1 MSEHAPIERL
11 AVLTSG
17 GDAPGMNAVVRSV
30 VRTGLHHSVTVYGV
44 HEGYAGLVDGGE
56 AIRPFG
62 SPEVSQI
69 LQRGGSAIGSARSEA
84 FRTRDGRRQAAR
96 NLVERGVSAMVVMGG
111 DGSLTGADVF
121 RREWPELVAE
131 LAERGEL
138 APAVAEAHPRL
149 RLVGIAGSIDND
161 MFGTDM
167 TVGADTAL
175 HRVAEA
181 VDAIRDTAASHQR
194 SFVVEVMGRHCGY
207 LALMSAVATGAN
219 WVLIPESPPPA
230 QGWADA
236 LCDTLEAGRRIGR
249 RQNMIIVAEG
259 AHDDQGNPI
268 TADDVCAVLR
278 DRLGEDAR
286 TTIPG
291 HVQRGGSPSAFDRY
305 LGTLLGHAAV
315 ERLLAGEA
323 EESSRLV
330 GIRGHQVASSDLM
343 DSVAQ
348 TQRVAELV
356 AANDAEG
363 AMRLRGGSFEES
375 YRTFQT
381 LTQAQ
386 PQPPEEGQRTLR
398 LGILHADGP
407 APGMNTVVRVAS
419 RLILDAGHVPVAIRG
434 GFEGLRAGD
443 CTELDWMSVTEWGSR
458 GGAELG
464 VSRRVPEAG
473 ELDDLARQIE
483 EQRLDGLL
491 MVGGWDGYWAAHA
504 LHVSRGRLPALSL
517 PIVCLPASINND
529 LPGSELSIGADTAL
543 NTIVSDIDR
552 VKQSAVAA
560 GRCFIVEV
568 MGRDSGY
575 LALLSGIATGAER
588 VYLPERGIHLDDLL
602 HDVNALAEG
611 FRARRKRLGLIVR
624 SEHADEL
631 YTTDF
636 LRALFEK
643 ESGELFDVRQ
653 TILGHLQ
660 QGGDPSPFDRVQA
673 SRLASHCVA
682 HLIAEAPRRAPG
694 SAFVGLQRGQV
705 TVTDLNKLPDLADPS
720 ARRPLDQWWL
730 ALERLAE
737 VMADPTQD

>member
-1 MSEHAPIERL
+1 VTEQAPIEHL

-17 GDAPGMNAVVRSV
+17 GDASGMNAVVRSV
-30 VRTGLHHSVTVYGV
+30 VRTGLHHGVTVHAV
-44 HEGYAGLVDGGE
+44 REGYAGLVAGGE
-56 AIRPFG
+56 AIQAFG
-62 SPEVSQI
+62 SPQVSQI
-69 LQRGGSAIGSARSEA
+69 LQRGGSTIGSARSQA
-84 FRTRDGRRQAAR
+84 FRTREGRRQAAH
-96 NLVERGVSAMVVMGG
+96 NLVERGISAMVVMGG
-111 DGSLTGADVF
+111 DGSLTGADIF
-121 RREWPELVAE
+121 RREWPELLAE
-131 LAERGEL
+131 LVEEGAID
-138 APAVAEAHPRL
+138 PATAATHPRL
-149 RLVGIAGSIDND
+149 RLVGMAGSIDND

-167 TVGADTAL
+167 TIGADTAL

-236 LCDTLEAGRRIGR
+236 MCDTLEAGRRIGR
-249 RQNMIIVAEG
+249 RQNMIIIAEG
-259 AHDDQGNPI
+259 AHDDEGNPI

-278 DRLGEDAR
+278 ERLGEDAR

-291 HVQRGGSPSAFDRY
+291 HVQRGGSPSAFDRF
-305 LGTLLGHAAV
+305 LGTLLGYAAV

-323 EESSRLV
+323 EHGSRLV

-343 DSVAQ
+343 ECVAQ

-363 AMRLRGGSFEES
+363 AMRMRGGSFAES
-375 YRTFQT
+375 YATLRT

-386 PQPPEEGQRTLR
+386 PSAPEHGRHPLR

-419 RLILDAGHVPVAIRG
+419 RLILDAGHTPVAIQG
-434 GFEGLRAGD
+434 GFAGLRQGE

-464 VSRRVPEAG
+464 VSRGVPQG
-473 ELDDLARQIE
+473 RELDAIA
-483 EQRLDGLL
+483 EQVAHLELDGLL
-491 MVGGWDGYWAAHA
+491 MAGGWDGYWAAHA
-504 LHVSRGRLPALSL
+504 LHVERRRLPALQL
-517 PIVCLPASINND
+517 PIVCLPTSINND

-588 VYLPERGIHLDDLL
+588 VYLPEHGIQLDDLL
-602 HDVNALAEG
+602 HDVTALAEG

-624 SEHADEL
+624 SEHADDL

-636 LRALFEK
+636 LRSLFEK
-643 ESGELFDVRQ
+643 ESGDLFDVRE

-660 QGGDPSPFDRVQA
+660 QGGDPSPFDRIQA
-673 SRLASHCVA
+673 TRLASHSVG
-682 HLIAEAPRRAPG
+682 HLLEQAGQRAPG
-694 SAFVGLQRGQV
+694 SAFIGLQGGAV
-705 TVTDLNKLPDLADPS
+705 EVTDLNKLPDLAHPD

-730 ALERLAE
+730 ELGRLAD